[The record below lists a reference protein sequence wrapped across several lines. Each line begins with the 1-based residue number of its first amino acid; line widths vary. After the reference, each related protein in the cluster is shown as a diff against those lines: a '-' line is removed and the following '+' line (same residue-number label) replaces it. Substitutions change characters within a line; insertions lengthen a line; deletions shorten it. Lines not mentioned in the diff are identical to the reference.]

1 MRPAIR
7 APALKRERSGFALMA
22 ALWLVVLVG
31 VTGYE
36 LSVRSRSHRLAVAN
50 SLEQASAE
58 AAADGAIETLRGE
71 LALRLAR
78 PAEAQINSG
87 TRTPIDPWF
96 DLALV
101 DTDTISFGD
110 ARAVARLYDAGSRL
124 HLNRASEGDL
134 RRFLAAL
141 PLDAGLAD
149 RLAQRIVDW
158 RDRDGFRRP
167 RGFERE
173 DYLRTGARRLPSDAD
188 FARVD
193 ELREVDG
200 MTPDLFARIEPHLT
214 LLGTS
219 QINVNTAARA
229 VLLSL
234 PGMGD
239 ETVAA
244 IVRAQQGRRV
254 IASMEE
260 LTAQLSPGAR
270 SSLVENVAELSPRV
284 AFETREVVAEADG
297 WVEGSPVRVTAQAL
311 LVRGGDAM
319 FTIGRRIV
327 P

>member
-1 MRPAIR
+1 MRTL
-7 APALKRERSGFALMA
+7 APTRKRRGFALMA

-78 PAEAQINSG
+78 PAEQRSSTG
-87 TRTPIDPWF
+87 RMLPPRDPWF

-101 DTDTISFGD
+101 ETDTIALGD
-110 ARAVARLYDAGSRL
+110 ARAVPRLYDAGSRL
-124 HLNRASEGDL
+124 QLNRASESDL
-134 RRFLAAL
+134 RRFLVAL

-149 RLAQRIVDW
+149 RLAQRMMDW
-158 RDRDGFRRP
+158 RDRDSFP
-167 RGFERE
+167 RARGAERE
-173 DYLRTGARRLPSDAD
+173 DYLRTGARRLPADAD
-188 FARVD
+188 FARID

-200 MTPDLFARIEPHLT
+200 MTPELFDRIRPHLT
-214 LLGTS
+214 LLGTG
-219 QINVNTAARA
+219 QINVNTAPRA

-239 ETVAA
+239 EAVAA
-244 IVRAQQGRRV
+244 IVRARQGRRA
-254 IASMEE
+254 IASMED

-270 SSLVENVAELSPRV
+270 SSLVENMAELSPRV
-284 AFETREVVAEADG
+284 AFESREVVAEAEG
-297 WVEGSPVRVTAQAL
+297 WVSGSPVRVTAQAL

>member
-1 MRPAIR
+1 
-7 APALKRERSGFALMA
+7 
-22 ALWLVVLVG
+22 
-31 VTGYE
+31 
-36 LSVRSRSHRLAVAN
+36 
-50 SLEQASAE
+50 
-58 AAADGAIETLRGE
+58 
-71 LALRLAR
+71 
-78 PAEAQINSG
+78 
-87 TRTPIDPWF
+87 
-96 DLALV
+96 
-101 DTDTISFGD
+101 
-110 ARAVARLYDAGSRL
+110 VARLYDAGSRL
-124 HLNRASEGDL
+124 QLNRASESDL

-141 PLDAGLAD
+141 PLDAGVAD
-149 RLAQRIVDW
+149 RLAQRIMDW
-158 RDRDGFRRP
+158 RDRDGFRRA
-167 RGFERE
+167 RGAERE
-173 DYLRTGARRLPSDAD
+173 DYLRTGARRLPADAD
-188 FARVD
+188 FARLD

-200 MTPDLFARIEPHLT
+200 ITPDLLARIQPHLT
-214 LLGTS
+214 LLGTG
-219 QINVNTAARA
+219 QINVNTAPRA

-244 IVRAQQGRRV
+244 IVRARQGRRA